1 MGYGQLSALWLRI
14 KSLWKREQLDR
25 DLDDELAHRL
35 DMRARHNRAAGMQ
48 ADEARYAARRTLGNL
63 TLVRETSRE
72 IWTFASLEALWQ
84 DVRFGARLLARSS
97 GFTVAAVLTLALGIG
112 ANTAILR
119 YIDAF
124 VIKPLPYPHADRLAM
139 FLSHDKKNG
148 WTPEHLTST
157 ASFLDFQKQN
167 TSFEQTALWA
177 GWNFNLT
184 GDGPPA
190 LVAGG
195 LATCHYFHPLCT
207 PPL

>member
-1 MGYGQLSALWLRI
+1 MLRAFLNERWLRI
-14 KSLWKREQLDR
+14 KSLLNRKQLDR
-25 DLDDELAHRL
+25 DLEDELAHHL
-35 DMRARHNRAAGMQ
+35 DMRAQHNRAAGMQ

-112 ANTAILR
+112 ANTAIFS

-139 FLSHDKKNG
+139 FLSHEKKNG
-148 WTPEHLTST
+148 STLDNPPSTPSLPH
-157 ASFLDFQKQN
+157 FQPH
-167 TSFEQTALWA
+167 T
-177 GWNFNLT
+177 
-184 GDGPPA
+184 
-190 LVAGG
+190 
-195 LATCHYFHPLCT
+195 T
-207 PPL
+207 PSAHIP

>member
-1 MGYGQLSALWLRI
+1 MLRAFFNERWLRI
-14 KSLWKREQLDR
+14 KSLLNRKQLGR
-25 DLDDELAHRL
+25 DLEDELAHHL
-35 DMRARHNRAAGMQ
+35 DMRAQHNRAAGMQ

-112 ANTAILR
+112 ANTAVFS

-148 WTPEHLTST
+148 WPPEPLPSTP
-157 ASFLDFQKQN
+157 AFF
-167 TSFEQTALWA
+167 
-177 GWNFNLT
+177 
-184 GDGPPA
+184 
-190 LVAGG
+190 
-195 LATCHYFHPLCT
+195 YFHTRQT
-207 PPL
+207 PSEHTAYCAV